1 MELIDKD
8 ILVKEIN
15 KRIKDYQKS
24 LNSFDAKERAD
35 IAFQFMEIKE
45 TRIDELSE
53 ILDFV
58 NTLEVKE
65 VYEHNDSDL
74 NSIIE
79 EIGIEPDSK
88 LAKMFKAAF
97 YKSVDNYLTKKGEQ
111 LWKYQ
116 IDYIYH
122 ILYTIHFSIRYMT
135 QMMTLK
141 LNMSTKMPLLRRL

>member
-1 MELIDKD
+1 MIMKLIDKD
-8 ILVKEIN
+8 TLVKEIN

-79 EIGIEPDSK
+79 ERRNNIEKDK
-88 LAKMFKAAF
+88 NMKVK
-97 YKSVDNYLTKKGEQ
+97 YKEVKYSLCGYVYSYYIRLYKHWWSLRWHIEMDGYIPARNILIKKGE
-111 LWKYQ
+111 
-116 IDYIYH
+116 
-122 ILYTIHFSIRYMT
+122 
-135 QMMTLK
+135 
-141 LNMSTKMPLLRRL
+141 